1 MMGNHGTHRKHGLV
15 WRLTMFVFV
24 SLVVVFVFSFVV
36 HPQVRAEYYPYGQA
50 RGDAYFTMRVS
61 LGRVT
66 LGRSE
71 YGVIAPTV
79 SELEEVLDR
88 MGRGWVVE
96 MYAVRAP
103 FSYDR
108 AWWALPG
115 GAGGGSSRGTF
126 KVYSIP
132 MIYPIVLIGAAMG
145 VATIRAR
152 RATREGW
159 CKACG
164 YSLRGIQGDVCPE
177 CGVGCA

>member
-1 MMGNHGTHRKHGLV
+1 MDDQGTRRKHGLV
-15 WRLTMFVFV
+15 WRLTCIV
-24 SLVVVFVFSFVV
+24 LVVLVVMFGFSFLV

-50 RGDAYFTMRVS
+50 RGDAYHTFRVS
-61 LGRVT
+61 QGRVT

-71 YGVIAPTV
+71 YGVNAPTV
-79 SELEEVLDR
+79 SEIEEVLDR

-96 MYAVRAP
+96 MYTVRAP

-115 GAGGGSSRGTF
+115 GAGGGSSRGSY
-126 KVYSIP
+126 KVYSVP
-132 MIYPIVLIGAAMG
+132 MIYPIVILGVVLAA
-145 VATIRAR
+145 VTIRGR
-152 RATREGW
+152 RSKREGW